1 MFFGWSRSRNFG
13 SAPAALAWFQ
23 SFATLYLLRI
33 STFYEKCCRK
43 FRIRYRDCCHKSF
56 KPVLY
61 PVLRIRI
68 YYYVDPDPGSQKC
81 PYGSGSKGVNTKE
94 EKLHQKMFNLIF
106 QKRTFKNHKKFIKNR
121 YNVKYYK
128 RILTFDLPFLY
139 SPNELVNFLGFFTSW
154 IWIRI

>member
-1 MFFGWSRSRNFG
+1 MKTWFIQNPNKNVIDGFSMEILKLCGALHSCLHPWHVILLQGDPCSVAEPARAEPMFFGWSRSRNFG

-33 STFYEKCCRK
+33 STFYEKFCRK

-94 EKLHQKMFNLIF
+94 EK
-106 QKRTFKNHKKFIKNR
+106 
-121 YNVKYYK
+121 
-128 RILTFDLPFLY
+128 
-139 SPNELVNFLGFFTSW
+139 
-154 IWIRI
+154 